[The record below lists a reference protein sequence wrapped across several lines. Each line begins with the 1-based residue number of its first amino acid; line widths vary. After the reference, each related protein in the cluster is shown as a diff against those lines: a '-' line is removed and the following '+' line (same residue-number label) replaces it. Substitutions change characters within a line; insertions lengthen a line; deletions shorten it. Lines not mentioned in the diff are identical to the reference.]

1 MRKLEFLKKQAFFGS
16 DTFCRLKPLSNKESL
31 VRMMTDFD
39 RKRQKRYY
47 FLTLS
52 VNFLP
57 QFLAETHMGVV
68 KVWVTEMTESKMAL
82 SGKKNNNS
90 IFFHPNLRRF
100 LNNNN
105 RNE

>member
-39 RKRQKRYY
+39 RICQKRYY

-57 QFLAETHMGVV
+57 RFSAETRKGVG
-68 KVWVTEMTESKMAL
+68 KLPLTEMTESKKAL
-82 SGKKNNNS
+82 S
-90 IFFHPNLRRF
+90 
-100 LNNNN
+100 
-105 RNE
+105 E